1 MSQRIICIVILIGL
15 WAIRATL
22 QAHNVAQQSVYL
34 GGGSGHFASEEGV
47 FNGCGVLVNAG
58 WQKTLE
64 NGQLRLNPELTAGF
78 YNNECTEERL
88 QADYTSLALRGMINY
103 DFIQA
108 GNFAA
113 FIGGGPVFNYTFG
126 DVTNFR
132 RPFPNPQP
140 DLFPIRE
147 TQTHVGMAVNIGL
160 RFMPKKGR
168 LGFEMIPVNAQF
180 DFSDYSELIFQ
191 ARFFYK
197 LDTRKSPAAEKR

>member
-1 MSQRIICIVILIGL
+1 MKRKRFRAVL
-15 WAIRATL
+15 ATL
-22 QAHNVAQQSVYL
+22 ILKLGLLSCMAQNVAQQSVYL
-34 GGGSGHFASEEGV
+34 GAGSSHFANEDGL
-47 FNGCGVLVNAG
+47 FNGCGLLVNAG
-58 WQKTLE
+58 WQKTLK
-64 NGQLRLNPELTAGF
+64 NGRLRLNPELTAGF
-78 YNNECTEERL
+78 YNNECTEDIVL
-88 QADYTSLALRGMINY
+88 ADYTSLTLRGMINH

-126 DVTNFR
+126 DVISPRIPDNTTPGIF
-132 RPFPNPQP
+132 PF
-140 DLFPIRE
+140 RE
-147 TQTHVGMAVNIGL
+147 TQTHLGMAVNIGL